1 MIFTTTNNLE
11 NRTISE
17 YLGVVSGMTY
27 SVNYSYKGMSF
38 KDMFN
43 MKKYYSQVESGIEE
57 VKEATFQ
64 KLSDNAAKLNAD
76 AIVGISLDME
86 ISAGGAVM
94 VIVTGTAVKLKEQN
108 KENPDSEKSGLSQLL

>member
-1 MIFTTTNNLE
+1 MIFSTTNTFQNKPI
-11 NRTISE
+11 TE

-27 SVNYSYKGMSF
+27 NVNYSYKGMSF

-43 MKKYYSQVESGIEE
+43 MKKYYSQIEGAIEE

-64 KLSDNAAKLNAD
+64 KLSDNAEKLNAD
-76 AIVGISLDME
+76 AVVGISVDME

-94 VIVTGTAVKLKEQN
+94 ISVTGTAVKL
-108 KENPDSEKSGLSQLL
+108 

>member
-1 MIFTTTNNLE
+1 MIFTTTNTFQNKE
-11 NRTISE
+11 IIE

-27 SVNYSYKGMSF
+27 NVNYSYKGMSF

-43 MKKYYSQVESGIEE
+43 MKKYYSQIEGAIEE

-76 AIVGISLDME
+76 AVVGISVDME

-94 VIVTGTAVKLKEQN
+94 VSVTGTAVKIK
-108 KENPDSEKSGLSQLL
+108 

>member
-1 MIFTTTNNLE
+1 MIFSTTDNLE
-11 NRTISE
+11 NKKITE
-17 YLGVVSGMTY
+17 YLGLVTGMTY

-43 MKKYYSQVESGIEE
+43 MKKYYSHIESAIIE

-64 KLSDNAAKLNAD
+64 KLRDNAEKLNAD
-76 AIVGISLDME
+76 AVVGINVDME

-94 VIVTGTAVKLKEQN
+94 ISITGTAVKIQ
-108 KENPDSEKSGLSQLL
+108 

>member
-1 MIFTTTNNLE
+1 MIFTTTNNFE
-11 NRTISE
+11 NKEIIE

-27 SVNYSYKGMSF
+27 NVNYSYKGMSF

-43 MKKYYSQVESGIEE
+43 MKKYYSQIESAIEE

-64 KLSDNAAKLNAD
+64 KLSDNAEKLNAD
-76 AIVGISLDME
+76 AVVGISVDME

-94 VIVTGTAVKLKEQN
+94 VSVTGTAVKLK
-108 KENPDSEKSGLSQLL
+108 

>member
-1 MIFTTTNNLE
+1 MIFTTTNNFE
-11 NRTISE
+11 NKEIIE

-43 MKKYYSQVESGIEE
+43 MKKYYSQIEAAIEE

-64 KLSDNAAKLNAD
+64 KLSDNATKLNAD
-76 AIVGISLDME
+76 AVVGITVDME

-94 VIVTGTAVKLKEQN
+94 ISVTGTAVKIK
-108 KENPDSEKSGLSQLL
+108 